1 MISLST
7 PVASGVTPPA
17 LHFGDPV
24 MSLGSCFSE
33 CIANH
38 LGEGGMNVLTNPF
51 GVLYNPLSIART
63 LERILEGRPFTE
75 SELTCHNGLYH
86 SWLHHGSFSSKDA
99 TQALL
104 MMNRTLS
111 LAHERIH
118 GLRYLILTWGTSYV
132 YRHALTGEVVSN
144 CHKHPEKTFLRER
157 ASLET
162 LVEAWHPLLTRLF
175 ALCPELK
182 LILTVSPI
190 RHLRDG
196 AHENTLSKA
205 TLHLFTDELCRLFP
219 ERCHYFPRMRFYWMS

>member
-1 MISLST
+1 MIPLST
-7 PVASGVTPPA
+7 PVALGATPPA

-86 SWLHHGSFSSKDA
+86 SWLHHGSFSSEDA

-118 GLRYLILTWGTSYV
+118 GLL
-132 YRHALTGEVVSN
+132 
-144 CHKHPEKTFLRER
+144 
-157 ASLET
+157 
-162 LVEAWHPLLTRLF
+162 
-175 ALCPELK
+175 
-182 LILTVSPI
+182 
-190 RHLRDG
+190 
-196 AHENTLSKA
+196 
-205 TLHLFTDELCRLFP
+205 
-219 ERCHYFPRMRFYWMS
+219 